1 MARKG
6 ENIYKRKD
14 GRWEARYE
22 KGRNSKGQIIYGSLY
37 GKSYREVK
45 EKKINSIVKLPV
57 TKTISPS
64 ESLNICDIST
74 RWLES
79 IRHTV
84 KESTYSCYLTLIQKH
99 ILTYFN
105 NNSMITSEHIQQ
117 FINYKITNDLS
128 PASVRNI
135 VVLLERILRYG
146 EDENLLPVTKRS
158 FTFPKSSFYI
168 NDTLDASQLSIL
180 ARYLYLE
187 GDAFSIGLLLCMHTG
202 IRIGEL
208 CGLKGGDF
216 NFTNE
221 TFEIHR
227 TISRIRNTESTPD
240 HQDAKTKVIIGTP
253 KSSIFFIC
261 MDVICHGAPSPAL
274 WREYVQYQEK
284 KSGGKLKGI
293 NFRCKDESWIDFG
306 MKGVLEDIPEG
317 SAKRLYISK
326 DKDPYMQMFLRDY
339 CLRPACYEC
348 VAKREK
354 MSDLTVADF
363 WGINDI
369 APEMNDGLGI
379 SLVLIRTQK
388 GKEIFNYISCK
399 MKLKEVTYEA
409 GVKGNPAEYKSCARP
424 SQRDTF
430 FDDMHTMSFEELE
443 GKYAAPIKYSLK
455 TRAKRKVKKIIKNM
469 LRVIEGAESN
479 TEYGLL
485 FVFRV

>member
-1 MARKG
+1 MKPEKVYACY
-6 ENIYKRKD
+6 NKD
-14 GRWEARYE
+14 KDVRLSSSSGAVFSSLAEYVFN
-22 KGRNSKGQIIYGSLY
+22 RNGVVYGVAMSEDCYSAEFIAVSDKSKLIKLRGSKYLQAKVGDTFKKVKVELKA
-37 GKSYREVK
+37 GK
-45 EKKINSIVKLPV
+45 L
-57 TKTISPS
+57 
-64 ESLNICDIST
+64 
-74 RWLES
+74 
-79 IRHTV
+79 
-84 KESTYSCYLTLIQKH
+84 
-99 ILTYFN
+99 
-105 NNSMITSEHIQQ
+105 
-117 FINYKITNDLS
+117 
-128 PASVRNI
+128 
-135 VVLLERILRYG
+135 VL
-146 EDENLLPVTKRS
+146 
-158 FTFPKSSFYI
+158 FT
-168 NDTLDASQLSIL
+168 
-180 ARYLYLE
+180 
-187 GDAFSIGLLLCMHTG
+187 GTG
-202 IRIGEL
+202 
-208 CGLKGGDF
+208 CQVNGLKKFLGKDYD
-216 NFTNE
+216 NL
-221 TFEIHR
+221 
-227 TISRIRNTESTPD
+227 
-240 HQDAKTKVIIGTP
+240 
-253 KSSIFFIC
+253 IC

-274 WREYVQYQEK
+274 W
-284 KSGGKLKGI
+284 
-293 NFRCKDESWIDFG
+293 
-306 MKGVLEDIPEG
+306 
-317 SAKRLYISK
+317 RLYISK